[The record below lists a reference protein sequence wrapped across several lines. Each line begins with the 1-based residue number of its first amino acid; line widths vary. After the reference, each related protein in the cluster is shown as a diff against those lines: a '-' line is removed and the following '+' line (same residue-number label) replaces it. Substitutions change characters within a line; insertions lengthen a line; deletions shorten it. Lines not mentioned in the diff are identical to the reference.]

1 MSASKQL
8 LEGALRREF
17 EILLSVAL
25 VLEYE
30 SVLMRPEHL
39 HYASA
44 SASQIEGLIISL
56 LSVAV
61 KIELHDYFGPYSV
74 DPNDNHILSLAT
86 HGRADAIVLH
96 NTRHF
101 ATPAKASGVNLY
113 IAREALHLL
122 RR

>member
-1 MSASKQL
+1 MRQSSCSRAHCAVSLKFSYPS
-8 LEGALRREF
+8 RWYW
-17 EILLSVAL
+17 S
-25 VLEYE
+25 YE

-61 KIELHDYFGPYSV
+61 KRELHDYFGPYSV

-113 IAREALHLL
+113 TAREALHLL